1 MSYCYYEDVDRQVW
15 VLAKKTVD
23 VSIAIDID
31 EIAKHICTRGK
42 TTKTLVPEVME
53 VAVRLAEKGHGAET
67 SRGVCLKKWQAS
79 ATYKA
84 DAPNACNNA
93 WGVAMA
99 LHSKGSQQ
107 RKEEE
112 V

>member
-31 EIAKHICTRGK
+31 EIAKHICTRDK
-42 TTKTLVPEVME
+42 ALHDLVTEVME
-53 VAVRLAEKGHGAET
+53 VAVRLAETGHGEET

-99 LHSKGSQQ
+99 LHSKGKQQ
-107 RKEEE
+107 EEA
-112 V
+112 

>member
-1 MSYCYYEDVDRQVW
+1 MGNYYEDDEMVW
-15 VLAKKTVD
+15 VFAKKTVE
-23 VSIAIDID
+23 VAIAIDID

-84 DAPNACNNA
+84 DAPASCNNA

-99 LHSKGSQQ
+99 LLNRGSQQ
-107 RKEEE
+107 WKEEE
-112 V
+112 A